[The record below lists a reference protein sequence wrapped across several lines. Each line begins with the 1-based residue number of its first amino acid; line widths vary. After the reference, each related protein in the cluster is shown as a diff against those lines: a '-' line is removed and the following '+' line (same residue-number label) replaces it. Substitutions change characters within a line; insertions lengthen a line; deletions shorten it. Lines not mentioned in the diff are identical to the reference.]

1 MAFVCVAF
9 MGGGEALMPFSCE
22 PKARRLDMTSP
33 KQRLGNGKGRPLRQS
48 KVGVES

>member
-9 MGGGEALMPFSCE
+9 MRGGEALMSFRVNQKQE
-22 PKARRLDMTSP
+22 DLITSP
-33 KQRLGNGKGRPLRQS
+33 KQRLGNGEGRPLRQS